1 MGRAFTEDERAA
13 VKEKL
18 RRNGLKLLARDG
30 IKGISIR
37 ELTKLS
43 GIAQGGFYTFYK
55 DKYDFVVD
63 LVTLRV
69 IEKTKIM
76 YDNREKT
83 KADPQKFIVELLYNE
98 GMHLKNNKAFDNTVS
113 DTLSLWNVTD
123 RSDIDR
129 IHRIYRSFLQD
140 MISYWEQEGY
150 RITCDIE
157 GILQSG
163 RAAGFLFMNASL
175 MNEDY
180 FPEIYMT
187 FCEAEV
193 NRFFKAEKS

>member
-129 IHRIYRSFLQD
+129 IYRIYRSFLQD

-175 MNEDY
+175 MNNDY

>member
-129 IHRIYRSFLQD
+129 IYRIYRSFLQD

-193 NRFFKAEKS
+193 NRFFKAEK

>member
-1 MGRAFTEDERAA
+1 MGRAFTKDERAA

-18 RRNGLKLLARDG
+18 RRNGLILLAKDG

-76 YDNREKT
+76 YDNRDKT
-83 KADPQKFIVELLYNE
+83 KDDPQKFIVELLYNE

-123 RSDIDR
+123 HSDIDR
-129 IHRIYRSFLQD
+129 IYRIYRSFLQD

-187 FCEAEV
+187 FCKAEV

>member
-98 GMHLKNNKAFDNTVS
+98 GMHLKNNKAFDNTVN

-129 IHRIYRSFLQD
+129 IYRIYRSFLQD

>member
-18 RRNGLKLLARDG
+18 RRNGLILLARDG

-76 YDNREKT
+76 YDNRDKT
-83 KADPQKFIVELLYNE
+83 KDDPQKFIVELLYNE

-113 DTLSLWNVTD
+113 DTLSLWNVIDHSDTD
-123 RSDIDR
+123 RIY
-129 IHRIYRSFLQD
+129 RIYRSFLQD

>member
-18 RRNGLKLLARDG
+18 RRNGLILLARDG

-76 YDNREKT
+76 YDNRDKT
-83 KADPQKFIVELLYNE
+83 KDDPQKFIVELLYNE

-123 RSDIDR
+123 HSDTDR
-129 IHRIYRSFLQD
+129 IYRIYRSFLQD

-193 NRFFKAEKS
+193 KRFFKAEKS

>member
-129 IHRIYRSFLQD
+129 IYRIYRSFLQD

>member
-1 MGRAFTEDERAA
+1 MGRAFTEEERIT

-18 RRNGLKLLARDG
+18 RRNGLELLARDG

-37 ELTKLS
+37 ELTKAS

-69 IEKTKIM
+69 MEKTKII
-76 YDNREKT
+76 YDNRENT
-83 KADPQKFIVELLYNE
+83 KEDPSKFIVDLLYKE
-98 GMHLKNNKAFDNTVS
+98 GMHLKNNKAFDNTIS
-113 DTLSLWNVTD
+113 DTLNLWSVTD
-123 RSDIDR
+123 KDDTDR
-129 IHRIYRSFLQD
+129 INSIYRSFLKD
-140 MISYWEQEGY
+140 MISYWEQSGY
-150 RITCDIE
+150 RVTCDVE

-163 RAAGFLFMNASL
+163 KAAGLLFMNASL
-175 MNEDY
+175 LDENY
-180 FPEIYMT
+180 FAEIYRT

-193 NRFFKAEKS
+193 NKFFKAERS